1 MKIGEIL
8 AIILFIFYGY
18 WMTDI
23 YVFIYENNIYNP
35 EKLDDYF
42 YGFKVAM
49 YLLNYP
55 ILITIIIVIIPYKQ
69 INKILNKKIN
79 INFNIFKNKHYE

>member
-1 MKIGEIL
+1 MKIKEIL

-23 YVFIYENNIYNP
+23 YVFAYNNNIYTP

-42 YGFKVAM
+42 NGFKVAM

-55 ILITIIIVIIPYKQ
+55 ILFVIIMFFIPYKQ

-79 INFNIFKNKHYE
+79 FNFNIFKNKHYE